1 MTVAFLLCA
10 AGTVL
15 SLVFFALGGFI
26 VLLAA
31 DLLVLYFT
39 ASSLVGYVEL
49 REKTLFI
56 KFGFFLKCEIAYD
69 SIRRVEK
76 KSKRIYSESIV
87 SMKNAL
93 EHIDIRY
100 NTYDVVSVSVTDN
113 DALMSEIEKR
123 RYKK

>member
-1 MTVAFLLCA
+1 MTVAFLLCT